1 MSASAVEGGLLEPG
15 GESHVEER
23 QRKDVVTSASVF
35 WWIILLRA
43 HLMVDQTDEGN
54 FVQQS
59 PLEGRVEMHVKVGP
73 IENFGPL

>member
-54 FVQQS
+54 FV
-59 PLEGRVEMHVKVGP
+59 
-73 IENFGPL
+73 